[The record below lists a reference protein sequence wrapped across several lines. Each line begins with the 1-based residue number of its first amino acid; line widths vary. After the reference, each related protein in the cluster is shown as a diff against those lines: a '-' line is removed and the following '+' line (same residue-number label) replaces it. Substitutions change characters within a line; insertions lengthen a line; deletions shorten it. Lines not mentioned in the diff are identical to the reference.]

1 MKIKKYIADDFQEA
15 LKMIKAEMG
24 SNALILH
31 QHRIRERGIKG
42 LFKKSK
48 VEVVAAVEDN
58 PYNFSKEVITKS
70 DINELKNLIKTIA
83 TNKSSEIYE
92 NGVKSITSKL
102 VEYGIENELS
112 QLLGEG
118 IDKLNDVGKEVLKKR
133 IKAFLGAPQPLDSE
147 RSKKVLFIGPTGV
160 GKTTTV
166 AKIASHLILNE
177 GKKVMLV
184 TADVFRIAAV
194 DQLKSY
200 GDILGVPVK
209 VVGNIFEFHKLQPEF
224 EDYDVVLID
233 TAGRSHKDEKRINEL
248 KTFIKYAECDE
259 IFLCLSATTRS
270 QDLKEVI
277 NRYDFAGNYKLIF
290 TKLDETDNYSSI
302 LNAVYYSGRPISYFT
317 NGQIV
322 PDDLML
328 ADSEIIFSNIVKGN

>member
-1 MKIKKYIADDFQEA
+1 
-15 LKMIKAEMG
+15 
-24 SNALILH
+24 
-31 QHRIRERGIKG
+31 
-42 LFKKSK
+42 FKKSK
-48 VEVVAAVEDN
+48 VEVVAAVEDT
-58 PYNFSKEVITKS
+58 PYSVPKDIITKK

-83 TNKSSEIYE
+83 TEKNTQIFE

-102 VEYGIENELS
+102 LEYGIEKELS

-118 IDKLNDVGKEVLKKR
+118 IDELDEVGKELLKKR
-133 IKAFLGAPQPLDSE
+133 IKAFLGAPQPLDSGK
-147 RSKKVLFIGPTGV
+147 SKKVLFIGPTGV

-184 TADVFRIAAV
+184 TADVFRIAAYE
-194 DQLKSY
+194 QIKSY
-200 GDILGVPVK
+200 GDILGVPVR
-209 VVGNIFEFHKLQPEF
+209 VVSNVFEFHKLQPEF
-224 EDYDVVLID
+224 KNYDVVLID
-233 TAGRSHKDEKRINEL
+233 TAGRSHKDEKRVNEL
-248 KTFIKYAECDE
+248 KTFMKYAECDE
-259 IFLCLSATTRS
+259 IYLCLSATTRP

-277 NRYDFAGNYKLIF
+277 KKYDFAGNYKLIF

-302 LNAVYYSGRPISYFT
+302 LNAVYYSGQPISYFT

-328 ADSEIIFSNIVKGN
+328 ADSEIIFSSIVKGY